1 MLQRDGGGA
10 RGVTEQELEALLTT
24 VTPERV
30 RQLAQEIEA
39 EQPKVNRGTAPL
51 FEVLAALTADLPIGE
66 ASERSPVEMR
76 LRKAVIAAVEQV
88 DGMVFVEGDG

>member
-1 MLQRDGGGA
+1 M
-10 RGVTEQELEALLTT
+10 TEQELDALVAT

-30 RQLAQEIEA
+30 RQLAVDIEA

-51 FEVLAALTADLPIGE
+51 FEFLEALTAHLPFSE

-76 LRKAVIAAVEQV
+76 LRKAVIDAVAQI
-88 DGMVFVEGDG
+88 DGMSFVEGDG